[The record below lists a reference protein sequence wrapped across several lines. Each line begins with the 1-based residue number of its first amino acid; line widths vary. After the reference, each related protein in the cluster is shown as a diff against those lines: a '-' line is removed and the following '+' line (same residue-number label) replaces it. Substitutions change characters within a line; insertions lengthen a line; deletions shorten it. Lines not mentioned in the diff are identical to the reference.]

1 MAGTRATAENSWTKQ
16 EKIAAAVGLTVY
28 AIGVAVT
35 VFGAV
40 ETYKAVPLQGS
51 LFGGVTLQ
59 CPFVT
64 KSYTKDD
71 PYKHD
76 CYTSNS
82 HDIDEW
88 CRGKHEQYGRCFY
101 QVFTLAL
108 NCTRYGITRLFE
120 EQCLAACNGGWG
132 RLHDFMN
139 STTFPKG
146 PVWYDDGRNST
157 ARGFSVAA
165 VVLGGLALSFCF
177 ARCGV
182 PSLVNCLG
190 KRLKP
195 STESEES
202 DSTFPL
208 LGPEPKRSCL
218 MRAASAFRNALPC
231 CRKSPRPAAHDMS
244 THPIHRYGAAGAA
257 QA

>member
-1 MAGTRATAENSWTKQ
+1 MAGTTATETAENPWTTKDC
-16 EKIAAAVGLTVY
+16 IGVAVGLAVF
-28 AIGVAVT
+28 AIGIAVT

-40 ETYKAVPLQGS
+40 ETYKAVPLEGS
-51 LFGGVTLQ
+51 LFGGVTLE

-64 KSYTKDD
+64 KSYTPGY

-76 CYTSNS
+76 CYTSTS

-88 CRGKHEQYGRCFY
+88 CWGDDEKHGRCFY

-120 EQCLAACNGGWG
+120 EQCLAACNGGWD

-146 PVWYDDGRNST
+146 PIWYDEGRNDA
-157 ARGFSVAA
+157 ARGVSVAV
-165 VVLGGLALSFCF
+165 VVLGGFALSFCF
-177 ARCGV
+177 ACCGV
-182 PSLVNCLG
+182 PALLNCLE
-190 KRLKP
+190 KRQKP
-195 STESEES
+195 STES

-231 CRKSPRPAAHDMS
+231 CRKSARPAAAPDMS
-244 THPIHRYGAAGAA
+244 RHPIYGAAGKV
-257 QA
+257 